1 MRHSCADN
9 RLEEVGYLGFGTNAG
24 IFVKKEDAL
33 AYAMKHVG
41 VAPIRQRDQQEFAAF
56 AAMLEEW
63 FFSGN
68 WVRRWR
74 GLTGSPQNR

>member
-9 RLEEVGYLGFGTNAG
+9 RLEEVGYLGFG
-24 IFVKKEDAL
+24 